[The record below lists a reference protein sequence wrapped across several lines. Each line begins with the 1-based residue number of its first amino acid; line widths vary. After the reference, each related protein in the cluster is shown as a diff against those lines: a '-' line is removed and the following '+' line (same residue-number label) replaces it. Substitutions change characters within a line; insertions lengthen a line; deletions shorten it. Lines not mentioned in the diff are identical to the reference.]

1 MTEETG
7 KPVVHY
13 IGDVQFDNNM
23 YPKYTVAHVYTLD
36 HPVCG
41 RDRVRTSIVL
51 KQFPDGSFETLN
63 TIYKPFKKDP
73 LEKMAENARELG
85 LDYDT

>member
-1 MTEETG
+1 LGRINMTEETG

-36 HPVCG
+36 HPVFG
-41 RDRVRTSIVL
+41 RDNVRTSIVL
-51 KQFPDGSFETLN
+51 KQFPDGSFETRN
-63 TIYKPFKKDP
+63 TIYRKAND
-73 LEKMAENARELG
+73 
-85 LDYDT
+85 D